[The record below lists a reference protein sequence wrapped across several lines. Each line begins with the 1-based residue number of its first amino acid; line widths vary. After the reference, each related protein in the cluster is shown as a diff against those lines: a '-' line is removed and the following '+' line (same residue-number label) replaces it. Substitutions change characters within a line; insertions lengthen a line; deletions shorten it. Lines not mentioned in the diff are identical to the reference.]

1 MASPRPAK
9 RRRGGRGAAEDDAED
24 AVVSAA
30 MNEIEEEGEDILENA
45 AGDYTAMPVLDRYDA
60 RDLDQRNYQDMSFN
74 ARRAAEAQIA
84 DREAL
89 EGRRRGGRVPLALM
103 EDDDDEVAAGGGARL
118 RRERMRAE
126 AGLDAGYSPRAV
138 DAPAAAAAGGA
149 AGGAPESFT
158 FPEDTADG
166 VAFRLE
172 DYEGNK
178 LRDFIQEDR
187 CKLEVKRR
195 FRDFLRQFR
204 PEDNPE
210 ERLYLNKVRQM
221 TRENHQALKVD
232 YTHLSHAVCTLAVW
246 VTDVPNLL
254 FPILDE
260 ALMEVA
266 TGLYET
272 YADVHKEVHV
282 RITNLP
288 LADSLRS
295 LRQDHLNCLVK
306 VSGVVTRRTGK
317 FPQLTTLHFDC
328 VKCGYILG
336 PFSQLQ
342 NSGGDGDVQSQLGAC
357 PQCESRGPFQL
368 NHEQTVYRDFQKLT
382 LQESPGSVPAGRV
395 PRTKEV
401 ILTAD
406 LVDCA
411 RPGEEV
417 EVTGTYVNN
426 YDAAL
431 NSKQG
436 FPVFATV
443 IHANHVVKLSETKD
457 ASLTEQDLDQI
468 HKLSKQ
474 PNIGSR
480 IAASIAPSI
489 FGAAHVK
496 MAVALAL
503 FGGCEK
509 NIDGKHRIRGDIN
522 VLLLGDPG
530 TAKSQFLKY
539 IEKTAPRAV
548 YTTGKGASA
557 VGLTASVHKD
567 PTTRE
572 WTLEGGALVLADRGV
587 CMIDEFDKMSE
598 GDRTSIH
605 EAMEQQSISIS
616 KAGIVTTLQARC
628 CVMAA
633 ANPIGGR
640 YDPSRTFAENVEL
653 TDPIIQRFDI
663 LCVLQDVVDPIA
675 DERLAK
681 FVTGSHMKSHPQF
694 MERYGGRDAYA
705 DEKDVTD
712 PDVMAA
718 AAKTGTSSDSFR
730 FVGDETGTHF
740 GVPKEK
746 QLSQDLLRKYIA
758 YGRRETYKPKLADI
772 NMPKIENLYADLR
785 RASERS
791 GGVPIAVRHIESILR
806 MSEAHARMVRSR
818 LIDPAAPP
826 LCCTYAL

>member
-1 MASPRPAK
+1 MSVDAEGAARGAA
-9 RRRGGRGAAEDDAED
+9 RRRGGGAAAADDDDAIAKLMED
-24 AVVSAA
+24 HPES
-30 MNEIEEEGEDILENA
+30 EGEDIVENA
-45 AGDYTAMPVLDRYDA
+45 AADYAPMPVLDRYDA
-60 RDLDQRNYQDMSFN
+60 RDLDARDYNAMSFA
-74 ARRAAEAQIA
+74 ARRAAEAQIVER
-84 DREAL
+84 DEL

-103 EDDDDEVAAGGGARL
+103 EDDEDEVAAGGGARQ
-118 RRERMRAE
+118 RRQRMRE
-126 AGLDAGYSPRAV
+126 QAGLEDALAKT
-138 DAPAAAAAGGA
+138 AAEAAAAAVA
-149 AGGAPESFT
+149 AGVAPGERHN

-166 VAFRLE
+166 VAYRLE
-172 DYEGNK
+172 DYEGNN
-178 LRDFIQEDR
+178 LREFIQEPR
-187 CKLEVKRR
+187 CRLEVKRR

-204 PEDNPE
+204 PQDNPD

-221 TRENHQALKVD
+221 TRDNHQALKVD
-232 YTHLSHAVCTLAVW
+232 YADLSHAVCTLAVW

-288 LADSLRS
+288 LADTLRS

-317 FPQLTTLHFDC
+317 FPQLTTLWFDC
-328 VKCGYILG
+328 KKCGYILG
-336 PFSQLQ
+336 PFSQLE
-342 NSGGDGDVQSQLGAC
+342 NSGNDGDVQSQLGSC
-357 PQCESRGPFQL
+357 PQCESHGPFAL
-368 NHEQTVYRDFQKLT
+368 NHEQTVYRDFQKMT

-395 PRTKEV
+395 PRTKEI

-417 EVTGTYVNN
+417 EVTGAYVNN

-443 IHANHVVKLSETKD
+443 IHANHVIKLSEQKD
-457 ASLTEQDLDQI
+457 ASLTEQDLDAI
-468 HKLSKQ
+468 HKLSKVGSPFAWPLRCCPAPRSLRSISASACARASRPARSRLFLLLRLTPSLPQ
-474 PNIGSR
+474 LPDIGNR

-496 MAVALAL
+496 MAVAMAL

-572 WTLEGGALVLADRGV
+572 WTLEGPYL
-587 CMIDEFDKMSE
+587 
-598 GDRTSIH
+598 
-605 EAMEQQSISIS
+605 
-616 KAGIVTTLQARC
+616 
-628 CVMAA
+628 
-633 ANPIGGR
+633 
-640 YDPSRTFAENVEL
+640 
-653 TDPIIQRFDI
+653 
-663 LCVLQDVVDPIA
+663 
-675 DERLAK
+675 
-681 FVTGSHMKSHPQF
+681 
-694 MERYGGRDAYA
+694 
-705 DEKDVTD
+705 
-712 PDVMAA
+712 
-718 AAKTGTSSDSFR
+718 
-730 FVGDETGTHF
+730 
-740 GVPKEK
+740 
-746 QLSQDLLRKYIA
+746 
-758 YGRRETYKPKLADI
+758 
-772 NMPKIENLYADLR
+772 
-785 RASERS
+785 
-791 GGVPIAVRHIESILR
+791 
-806 MSEAHARMVRSR
+806 
-818 LIDPAAPP
+818 
-826 LCCTYAL
+826 